1 MLTAR
6 PTHRPRSRRGPRA
19 LAGAAAL
26 ALLGAALAFPSPASA
41 RTRPYLLG
49 DSVVAWSAS
58 AIEERLG
65 HTGLVIDALACRG
78 AVASCVVPGEG
89 TKPPSGLSTIRVQRG
104 RLGDLVV
111 IELGYNDRPQRRA
124 IDRVM
129 QELRDQGVDRVAWI
143 NLSERRSGYRDT
155 NRALMAASLRWS
167 ELRVLDWRSYSAGR
181 GSWFIDG
188 VHLTAK
194 GKLAFAHFLARS
206 LARLG

>member
-1 MLTAR
+1 MRTVR
-6 PTHRPRSRRGPRA
+6 PMPRSCRRA

-26 ALLGAALAFPSPASA
+26 AVLVTTMAVPSSASA

-49 DSVVAWSAS
+49 DSVVAWSVS
-58 AIEERLG
+58 AIRNRLG
-65 HTGLVIDALACRG
+65 DSVVIDAVACRG
-78 AVASCVVPGEG
+78 AVASCSMPGEG
-89 TKPPSGLSTIRVQRG
+89 RPPSGLSTIRAQRG

-129 QELRDQGVDRVAWI
+129 QELRDQDVQRVAWI

-155 NRALMAASLRWS
+155 NRALTAASLRWP

-181 GSWFIDG
+181 SSWFIDG